1 VHNNVDDC
9 VEFFG
14 GTVDVKHLICTG
26 AGDDNLDIDWGY
38 QGRLQYVIVQQA
50 NDKGDHI
57 VESDNVSTTA
67 VGYLTEPRS
76 NPIVSNFTFV
86 SRGHDE
92 MFKLKEGVSGQ
103 YYNGVAAVLNAAT
116 PTLTKGCIETTYTSE
131 TIADGATT
139 PNFSFNSVA
148 FDCPSFVTV
157 DAPTAGG
164 ATVTDVE
171 TIVKAGSN
179 NLYGASSG
187 GGSYAN
193 SLSGVVNGSAET
205 AATVTA
211 IPDALNTDGFF
222 ETPTYIGAVSG
233 ASDTWYKVWTVPGS
247 IKLN

>member
-1 VHNNVDDC
+1 M
-9 VEFFG
+9 
-14 GTVDVKHLICTG
+14 KRLICTG

-38 QGRLQYVIVQQA
+38 QGKLQYVIVQQA
-50 NDKGDHI
+50 SDSGDHI
-57 VESDNVSTTA
+57 VESDNTNSDTRAGVN
-67 VGYLTEPRS
+67 YLTEPRS

-148 FDCPSFVTV
+148 FDCPGFVKV

-164 ATVTDVE
+164 ATVAQVE
-171 TIVKAGSN
+171 AIVKAGAN
-179 NLYGASSG
+179 NLYAATSG

-193 SLSGVVNGSAET
+193 TLGETSASTSNVNGRVVNGPAET

-211 IPDALNTDGFF
+211 IPAAYNTDSFF
-222 ETPTYIGAVSG
+222 DTPTYIGAVSG
-233 ASDTWYKVWTVPGS
+233 ATDNWYKVWTVPGS